1 MTNENNDSKES
12 TQATD
17 STEALEF
24 AGRKFPN
31 TAEGLEQLK
40 TYGNELSAL
49 VGKQSNEVGQSRKT
63 IAKYQRMVEELPA
76 PVKMILESEDS
87 SQEAKLLA
95 QFIAQ
100 DKLQAVEKAN
110 TSYHDK
116 WYEEL
121 SGRVLEELPD
131 LQNTYDSDT
140 IDAVLR
146 KHSIHT
152 SEDYLG
158 DAVKLFKGK
167 IKAAPK
173 NSHPTENVSVDA
185 SSPRGQRSPKEEQK
199 APNSNNA
206 GGFFEALG
214 IKS

>member
-1 MTNENNDSKES
+1 MKNETNEPNGS

-17 STEALEF
+17 NTDALEF
-24 AGRKFPN
+24 AGRRFPN
-31 TAEGLEQLK
+31 TPEGLEQLK
-40 TYGNELSAL
+40 SYGNELSAL
-49 VGKQSNEVGQSRKT
+49 VGKQSNEVGQSRKA

-76 PVKMILESEDS
+76 PVKLILESDEA

-100 DKLQAVEKAN
+100 DKLQQLEKAN

-121 SGRVLEELPD
+121 SASVLEALPD
-131 LQNTYDSDT
+131 LKDIYDADI

-146 KHSIHT
+146 KHSIHN

-167 IKAAPK
+167 AAPK
-173 NSHPTENVSVDA
+173 NSQPTANVSVDA
-185 SSPRGQRSPKEEQK
+185 SSPRGQGRPKDEAKVPED
-199 APNSNNA
+199 S
-206 GGFFEALG
+206 GDFFSALG
-214 IKS
+214 IK